1 MATNY
6 PDDYDGFSNP
16 NSFTKQNQISHSE
29 QHADANDAIEAI
41 QHVLGL
47 LPAGEYSTVGDRL
60 DNASLDA
67 EAIGN
72 ELDTL
77 NERQIPRLDR
87 WAAGMSL
94 METERVNVLVPAD
107 SMTQPWNF
115 ATSGEV
121 LSWLELLTKQFRA
134 FGPTTS
140 DWRSAGRTFGQTWT
154 STGAAGNHGFGAQGI
169 VLDPGEY
176 WEDTF
181 GGEDVD
187 PGDAVAVYVT
197 RQASGG
203 ANCRV
208 LIDGVQ
214 VLAAT
219 TTTNAAAN
227 GHHKIYESAL
237 QDGEVHTVRVEAS
250 GSGTVKLD
258 GILVHHGTLTH
269 GLVLWNGGRS
279 GSSVQIHLDYG
290 GFQEAVEALDD
301 ELYLVIL
308 PSGLITF
315 LSDNTGQEYIDGQ
328 QNAIDMVRGITN
340 ADILIIHQYE
350 PAGFTSVSSQW
361 ANWTTVTLPLSEALA
376 SDNDAGFVSVA
387 RALGSK
393 ANQALTD
400 KGIDVWS
407 SASLG
412 VDYLHTN
419 SVGQRIIADTIWPV
433 LSLNRAPRSLALG
446 DIGALPNTGGRINLS
461 GGGFI
466 EFKNFVF
473 PFANIPT
480 IAMGL
485 QADAYESLWITH
497 AGISTVNPST
507 GAALN
512 SLTWSALLDGDIGS
526 IAALTTTSFGRAL
539 LTVADAAG
547 LRTSAGLGA
556 LSTYS
561 SVAGATPRYDLGQS
575 RSTSAS
581 ELSQLVATM
590 PIDANTLAAGDTLIF
605 RAVPISFNLSGGSV
619 TIRLRLK
626 VGGTTVFDSS
636 TITIANGAGIAWGI
650 TSTIFVESISPS
662 PIIHVDTEVGYGP
675 GTGLA
680 DTAMLRQSTAN
691 TPVTTATTALISVD
705 LTSQHSSAAAGV
717 ITETRWAKLTREPRY

>member
-107 SMTQPWNF
+107 SMTQPWSF

-485 QADAYESLWITH
+485 QANAYATLIMTY
-497 AGISTVNPST
+497 AGVATVNPTT
-507 GAALN
+507 GA
-512 SLTWSALLDGDIGS
+512 TIGS
-526 IAALTTTSFGRAL
+526 VTWDSLVDSDITAISALTTTTFGRSL
-539 LTVADAAG
+539 LTIADAAG
-547 LRTSAGLGA
+547 LRTTAGLGSLA
-556 LSTYS
+556 TLS

-575 RSTSAS
+575 RTGSAS
-581 ELSQLVATM
+581 ELTQLLATM
-590 PIDANTLAAGDTLIF
+590 NIDANTLAVGDVLIF
-605 RAVPISFNLSGGSV
+605 RAVPISVNLSGGALTV
-619 TIRLRLK
+619 RIKFK
-626 VGGTTVFDSS
+626 VGGTTVFDS
-636 TITIANGAGIAWGI
+636 TALNIDNLAGMTWQLESI
-650 TSTIFVESISPS
+650 IFVEALSGS
-662 PIIHVDTEVGYGP
+662 PILHVDTTLAYGP
-675 GTGLA
+675 GGGA
-680 DTAMLRQSTAN
+680 ANTATLFQSTAA
-691 TPVTTATTALISVD
+691 TPITSATTSDIALD
-705 LTSQHSSAAAGV
+705 LTAQHSSASGAMV
-717 ITETRWAKLTREPRY
+717 TETRWAKLTREPRY